1 MIDYFFSFQF
11 LDIISKSSLSLP
23 PEIRDKVLEFEKAEK
38 LNPPQEKRAKQILL
52 EDLLS
57 ESERLSAEAKARISD
72 NSDDRPAG
80 KTD

>member
-11 LDIISKSSLSLP
+11 LDIISKTSLSLP

-38 LNPPQEKRAKQILL
+38 LNPPQEKRAKHILL

-57 ESERLSAEAKARISD
+57 ESERLSTEAKARISD
-72 NSDDRPAG
+72 DNDRKTRKSD
-80 KTD
+80 